1 MAALVIHVH
10 DAALTL
16 VDESGVRAT
25 EPGFALVERG
35 RIVTGSEARGQ
46 ARLKP
51 RQTSHRHWAELS
63 LDPVPGAMVEKTS
76 AELAFAQLDALW
88 RRFGQGADDVV
99 LVVPGAYHSQQLGL
113 LLGLA
118 QECGMPVRAL
128 VDAAVAASHRPYPNR
143 QVVYVDAGLHRV
155 TVTAIDQGA
164 DAGVRG
170 ERALTQTGLL
180 GLHDAFA
187 RRIGEM
193 FVSATRFDPFHHA
206 DTEQALY
213 DRLPTWLAA
222 LHDAEEAD
230 LTLAHGAQEFR
241 VTVPRVAVLGAA
253 AGFYRAVAQL
263 VAQEREPGQPLA
275 VLLADRLA
283 TLPGLTTELDR
294 LDDTFVEPLPAGH
307 AAAGALLAIRDLA
320 APGEQVKLRKR
331 LPWRGAAATA
341 PERRAGAG
349 SAPAL
354 NGRRVTAPT
363 HIVYAGTAY
372 RVGPEGLV
380 VGREPEAGRRTIVV
394 DGGASGVSRAH
405 CELALRDGELK
416 IKDLSRYGTF
426 VNEKRILGE
435 AALARADV
443 IRVGSPGAEL
453 HVVELE
459 AES

>member
-1 MAALVIHVH
+1 MAALVIDVH

-16 VDESGVRAT
+16 ADESGVRVV
-25 EPGFALVERG
+25 EPGFALVERD
-35 RIVTGSEARGQ
+35 RIVTGSEARSQ

-63 LDPVPGAMVEKTS
+63 LEPVAGAMVGKSS

-128 VDAAVAASHRPYPNR
+128 VDAAVAASHRPYPSR

-155 TVTAIDQGA
+155 TATAIDQGA
-164 DAGVRG
+164 DAGVRS

-187 RRIGEM
+187 RRISEM

-206 DTEQALY
+206 ATEQALY
-213 DRLPTWLAA
+213 DRLPAWLAA
-222 LHDAEEAD
+222 LHDAEEAE
-230 LTLAHGAQEFR
+230 LTLTHGTQEFR
-241 VTVPRVAVLGAA
+241 VTVPRAALLGAA

-263 VAQEREPGQPLA
+263 VAQQREPGQPLA
-275 VLLADRLA
+275 VLLSDRLA
-283 TLPGLTTELDR
+283 MLPGLVAELDR

-307 AAAGALLAIRDLA
+307 AAVGALLAADDIA

-331 LPWRGAAATA
+331 LPWRAEAASAPQREAPARATA
-341 PERRAGAG
+341 PA
-349 SAPAL
+349 
-354 NGRRVTAPT
+354 NGTRVSAPT
-363 HIVYAGTAY
+363 HVVYAGTAY

-380 VGREPEAGRRTIVV
+380 VGREAEPGRRTIVV
-394 DGGASGVSRAH
+394 NGGSSGVSRAH
-405 CELALRDGELK
+405 CEIALRDGELK
-416 IKDLSRYGTF
+416 VKDLSRYGTF
-426 VNEKRILGE
+426 VNEKRISGE
-435 AALARADV
+435 TALARADV
-443 IRVGSPGAEL
+443 IRIGSPGAEL
-453 HVVELE
+453 HIVELE
-459 AES
+459 AGS

>member
-1 MAALVIHVH
+1 MAALVIDVH
-10 DAALTL
+10 DAALTFA
-16 VDESGVRAT
+16 DATGVRAV

-35 RIVTGSEARGQ
+35 RIVTGTEARGQ

-63 LDPVPGAMVEKTS
+63 LEPVAGAMVGKTA

-88 RRFGQGADDVV
+88 RGFGQGADDVV

-143 QVVYVDAGLHRV
+143 QAVYVDAGLHRV
-155 TVTAIDQGA
+155 TATVIDQGA
-164 DAGVRG
+164 DAGVRS

-187 RRIGEM
+187 RRISEL
-193 FVSATRFDPFHHA
+193 FVNATRFDPFHHA
-206 DTEQALY
+206 ATEQALY
-213 DRLPTWLAA
+213 DRLPSWLAA
-222 LHDAEEAD
+222 LRDAEEAE
-230 LTLAHGAQEFR
+230 LTLTHGAQEFR
-241 VTVPRVAVLGAA
+241 VTVPRAAVLGAA

-263 VAQEREPGQPLA
+263 VAQQREPGQPLA

-283 TLPGLTTELDR
+283 TLPGLVDEIDR

-307 AAAGALLAIRDLA
+307 AAAGALLASDDLA
-320 APGEQVKLRKR
+320 ASGEQVKLRKR
-331 LPWRGAAATA
+331 LPWRAAAAAA
-341 PERRAGAG
+341 PERRAPARSAGPANGA
-349 SAPAL
+349 
-354 NGRRVTAPT
+354 RVATPT
-363 HIVYAGTAY
+363 HVVYAGTAY
-372 RVGPEGLV
+372 RVGAEGLV
-380 VGREPEAGRRTIVV
+380 VGRETEPGRRTIVV
-394 DGGASGVSRAH
+394 NGGASGVSRAH
-405 CELALRDGELK
+405 CEIALRDGELK

-426 VNEKRILGE
+426 VNEKRISGE
-435 AALARADV
+435 TALARADV
-443 IRVGSPGAEL
+443 IRIGSPGAEL

-459 AES
+459 AGS